1 MQYRI
6 FRPLAFAAL
15 GALLAFALGAQT
27 ITAPTQIRG
36 PGISEFLSSRPPRT
50 LQFALRFMF

>member
-6 FRPLAFAAL
+6 FRPLAILAL
-15 GALLAFALGAQT
+15 AALLALALGAQT
-27 ITAPTQIRG
+27 IIAPTQI
-36 PGISEFLSSRPPRT
+36 PGLSIGEFLSSRPPRT